1 MVEVVFALS
10 RMIGLG
16 TAAGLRPSL
25 TIAVIGMMHHL
36 HAGTTLNDD
45 FAFLGHPLAIFLF
58 VVLAIFECGVDKI
71 PSFDRVAGR
80 LSLPYR
86 VVMGGIAGAATIPHG
101 WSGIAVGAL
110 VGAVVAWFALY
121 TKQLARPKTVP
132 SDAALVLVSI
142 WEDLAAFVGAIAMLL
157 VSPLGFLAL
166 AFTSGMYWRTRHVH
180 RAKYQR
186 MGRKRPAGSATA
198 AAGQEDDGQ
207 EEKRGP
213 AAEAAW
219 PDDSAPT

>member
-1 MVEVVFALS
+1 MLEVVFALG

-16 TAAGLRPSL
+16 TAAGVRPSL

-36 HAGTTLNDD
+36 HAGTTLNED

-86 VVMGGIAGAATIPHG
+86 VAMGGIAGAATIPYG
-101 WSGIAVGAL
+101 WGGIAAGAI
-110 VGAVVAWFALY
+110 VGAVVAWLALY
-121 TKQLARPKTVP
+121 TKQMARPKTVP

-142 WEDLAAFVGAIAMLL
+142 WEDLAAFVGAITMLL
-157 VSPLGFLAL
+157 VSPLGYLAL
-166 AFTSGMYWRTRHVH
+166 AFTGGMYWRTRHVH
-180 RAKYQR
+180 RAKYQKMR
-186 MGRKRPAGSATA
+186 RKKTARSADNAAGSGET
-198 AAGQEDDGQ
+198 
-207 EEKRGP
+207 
-213 AAEAAW
+213 
-219 PDDSAPT
+219 

>member
-16 TAAGLRPSL
+16 TAAGVRPSL

-36 HAGTTLNDD
+36 HVGTALNDD

-86 VVMGGIAGAATIPHG
+86 VVMGGVAGAATIPHG
-101 WSGIAVGAL
+101 WSGIAAGAL
-110 VGAVVAWFALY
+110 VGAAAAWFALY

-142 WEDLAAFVGAIAMLL
+142 WEDLAAFVGAVTMLL
-157 VSPLGFLAL
+157 VWPLGYLAL
-166 AFTSGMYWRTRHVH
+166 AFTTGMYWRTRHLR

-186 MGRKRPAGSATA
+186 MRRMRPAESADD
-198 AAGQEDDGQ
+198 AAGQRGDRQG
-207 EEKRGP
+207 EERGP
-213 AAEAAW
+213 APEDARRDNRA
-219 PDDSAPT
+219 TT

>member
-1 MVEVVFALS
+1 MIGVVFELG

-16 TAAGLRPSL
+16 TAAGVRPSL

-36 HAGTTLNDD
+36 HAGTTLNED

-71 PSFDRVAGR
+71 PSFDRMAGR

-101 WSGIAVGAL
+101 WGGIAAGAL
-110 VGAVVAWFALY
+110 VGAGVAWFALY

-142 WEDLAAFVGAIAMLL
+142 WEDLAAFVGTITMLII
-157 VSPLGFLAL
+157 SPLGYLAL
-166 AFTSGMYWRTRHVH
+166 AFTGGMYWRTRHVH
-180 RAKYQR
+180 RAKYRR
-186 MGRKRPAGSATA
+186 MGRKRPGRGADSAVRS
-198 AAGQEDDGQ
+198 GGDRQ
-207 EEKRGP
+207 EEERGP
-213 AAEAAW
+213 AAEDAR
-219 PDDSAPT
+219 PNNREST